1 MSNTTAFFLVYF
13 GAVGGCALCFGSLW
27 LVAWWQGRRDRKW
40 AETRLVSLWP
50 TRPRIRIPHRFE

>member
-1 MSNTTAFFLVYF
+1 MSNTMAFFLVWF

-40 AETRLVSLWP
+40 AERRLV
-50 TRPRIRIPHRFE
+50 TQDRPRVNLPRRFE